1 MNKRYLPRLR
11 GAFLLCGVLSIF
23 LMACNSKPE
32 DEPGYEDS
40 TSVAVTNFRLK
51 PDRNVMLNLDSV
63 FFSID
68 LEHGIIYNADSL
80 PMGTPVSSLVP
91 VISYPS
97 DCSSAVISMRG
108 GAIREGDINY
118 MSTPNDTVD
127 FTGDVTLTLRAQDG
141 VTERSYRLKVNVHKV
156 KPDSLTF
163 DRQATGTLPS
173 RLGSPLAQKSVAF
186 GGGVLSIIEEK
197 DRSFTL
203 ATSAK
208 TTDWIKFPLSLPF
221 TPDLRSLTSGENALY
236 MLADNGD
243 LYTSTDGSAWAPTGK
258 NWNGILGAYG
268 SDLLG
273 LRKENGKF
281 FHTSLSGLYPEAEIP
296 EGFPVTGQT
305 NMLTL
310 TNNWAVDPVGFITGG
325 LTASGDGVRGT
336 WGFDGHTW
344 AMISTS
350 ELPELHDACAV
361 PYFVYKQTSTI
372 WRQTEFPVMMLFG
385 GVLADGSLND
395 KTYISIDNG
404 INWSEAPEN
413 LSLPADIPAVRM
425 ADAVILSTPMQGSLT
440 DAWEDKPNKIRQRL
454 NYKIEGYDI
463 SWECPYIYIFGGMT
477 KDDRLNDIVWRGVLA
492 RLTFMPLI

>member
-1 MNKRYLPRLR
+1 
-11 GAFLLCGVLSIF
+11 
-23 LMACNSKPE
+23 
-32 DEPGYEDS
+32 
-40 TSVAVTNFRLK
+40 
-51 PDRNVMLNLDSV
+51 
-63 FFSID
+63 
-68 LEHGIIYNADSL
+68 
-80 PMGTPVSSLVP
+80 
-91 VISYPS
+91 
-97 DCSSAVISMRG
+97 
-108 GAIREGDINY
+108 
-118 MSTPNDTVD
+118 
-127 FTGDVTLTLRAQDG
+127 
-141 VTERSYRLKVNVHKV
+141 
-156 KPDSLTF
+156 
-163 DRQATGTLPS
+163 
-173 RLGSPLAQKSVAF
+173 
-186 GGGVLSIIEEK
+186 
-197 DRSFTL
+197 
-203 ATSAK
+203 
-208 TTDWIKFPLSLPF
+208 
-221 TPDLRSLTSGENALY
+221 
-236 MLADNGD
+236 
-243 LYTSTDGSAWAPTGK
+243 
-258 NWNGILGAYG
+258 
-268 SDLLG
+268 
-273 LRKENGKF
+273 
-281 FHTSLSGLYPEAEIP
+281 
-296 EGFPVTGQT
+296 
-305 NMLTL
+305 MLTL

-413 LSLPADIPAVRM
+413 LSLPADIPAVRL

-463 SWECPYIYIFGGMT
+463 SWECPYIYILGGMT